1 MQCPWLGSFRL
12 CFFRDASANHA
23 DDVVHL
29 TINASMPALNVMI
42 DPQLPFLELSP
53 APIPKY
59 GIDEDVVL
67 ESSVLVRRF
76 PLAGTP
82 VVLVRG
88 CWAYSSTYAPRRFL
102 VEPTSRPVLPD
113 RLLGRTNDAG
123 QVLPGDK
130 QEQTALLHSE
140 PAIPA
145 ERRANR
151 HRQQGLTGID
161 MTAPATKSL
170 AVRI

>member
-1 MQCPWLGSFRL
+1 
-12 CFFRDASANHA
+12 
-23 DDVVHL
+23 
-29 TINASMPALNVMI
+29 MPALNVMI

-53 APIPKY
+53 APIPNY

-102 VEPTSRPVLPD
+102 VQPTSRPVLPEPAA
-113 RLLGRTNDAG
+113 RGTNAAG

-130 QEQTALLHSE
+130 REQTALLKGV
-140 PAIPA
+140 
-145 ERRANR
+145 
-151 HRQQGLTGID
+151 QTGILNRVLTEID
-161 MTAPATKSL
+161 MIAPATQSL